1 MTDGQAYLKDRPNIF
16 VLIALV
22 VSSIE
27 CLICIFSVLVG
38 IRLSYDAAHRK
49 FRRKEGA
56 FFVQVLSEKEIVVVS
71 KTPSAKQSNSYQS
84 FDRTST

>member
-1 MTDGQAYLKDRPNIF
+1 MTDGQAYLKDRTDIF

-27 CLICIFSVLVG
+27 CLICIFSVLIG

-71 KTPSAKQSNSYQS
+71 KTPSTKQSNSYQS